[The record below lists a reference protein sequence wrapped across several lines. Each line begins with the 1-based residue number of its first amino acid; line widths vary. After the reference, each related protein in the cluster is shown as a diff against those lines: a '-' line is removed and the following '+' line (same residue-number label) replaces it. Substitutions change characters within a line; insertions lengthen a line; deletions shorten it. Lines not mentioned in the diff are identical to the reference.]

1 MIPGYLLSSPLG
13 DIALR
18 VEDDALTGVYFI
30 GQKHYPG
37 LVMMPDDQHVPES
50 CGWRRSN

>member
-18 VEDDALTGVYFI
+18 TEDDVLTGVYFI
-30 GQKHYPG
+30 DQKH
-37 LVMMPDDQHVPES
+37 
-50 CGWRRSN
+50 

>member
-37 LVMMPDDQHVPES
+37 LVMMPTTSTCPES